1 MNKTNIIFLI
11 FLFVL
16 YGCGY
21 QSVHQKKAG
30 DFSITKFETK
40 GERNISRN
48 LTRYFLKLQKKEN
61 ASRHYEITTNSKIDR
76 KTISK
81 NSKGETE
88 SYSID
93 IFVDLEVKYNNEIIK
108 TKTFLENSNYSNKS
122 NKFKLKQYEELI
134 IENLSNKI
142 IDRINFFIN
151 SLK

>member
-1 MNKTNIIFLI
+1 
-11 FLFVL
+11 
-16 YGCGY
+16 
-21 QSVHQKKAG
+21 
-30 DFSITKFETK
+30 
-40 GERNISRN
+40 
-48 LTRYFLKLQKKEN
+48 
-61 ASRHYEITTNSKIDR
+61 SKIDR
-76 KTISK
+76 KTVSK

-122 NKFKLKQYEELI
+122 NKFELKKYEELI